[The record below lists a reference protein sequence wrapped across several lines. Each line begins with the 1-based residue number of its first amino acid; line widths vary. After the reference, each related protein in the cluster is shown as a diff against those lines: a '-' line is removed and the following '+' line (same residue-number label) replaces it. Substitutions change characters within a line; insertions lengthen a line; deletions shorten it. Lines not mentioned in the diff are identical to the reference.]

1 MSLHIFRQL
10 WKDFPENVYGELG
23 DHQRAL
29 EYKVKALE
37 IAKKVLPETHPDLAV
52 SYNNVGSAYGALGDH
67 QREQEY
73 KEKAQELLRKRRNS

>member
-1 MSLHIFRQL
+1 M
-10 WKDFPENVYGELG
+10 G

-29 EYKVKALE
+29 EYLEKALE
-37 IAKKVLPETHPDLAV
+37 IWKKVLPETHPHLAT
-52 SYNNVGSAYGALGDH
+52 SYNNVGGTYGALGDH